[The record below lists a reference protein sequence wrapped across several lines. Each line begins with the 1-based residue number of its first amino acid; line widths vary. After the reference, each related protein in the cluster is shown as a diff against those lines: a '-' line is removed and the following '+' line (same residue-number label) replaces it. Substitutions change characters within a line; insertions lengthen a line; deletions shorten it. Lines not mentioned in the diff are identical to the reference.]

1 MIGYLAGVI
10 RSKLSPVV
18 LLEVKGVGYE
28 VQLPESSFERL
39 PELGEELKIY
49 THLQVREDSQALFGF
64 LRLIER
70 DIFRILLK
78 IQGIGPR
85 SAISILSELSLDDIV
100 KCAKFNDP
108 RVLEKVPGIG
118 AKTAKRLIID
128 LRDKISE
135 FPEFFATDGV
145 GDDYDDGVG
154 DDIKDVI
161 DALVA
166 LGFSKREANL
176 TVESVRGKSKST
188 DELLRLALASIGT
201 R

>member
-10 RSKLSPVV
+10 RSKVSPVV
-18 LLEVKGVGYE
+18 LLEVNGIGYE

-39 PELGEELKIY
+39 PELGEELQMY
-49 THLQVREDSQALFGF
+49 THVQVRDDSHALFGF
-64 LRLIER
+64 LQQFER

-85 SAISILSELSLDDIV
+85 SAISILSELTLEDIV
-100 KCAKFNDP
+100 ACARLNDP
-108 RVLEKVPGIG
+108 KVLEKVPGIG

-128 LRDKISE
+128 LRDKVSE

-145 GDDYDDGVG
+145 GDVSG
-154 DDIKDVI
+154 DSVADNIRDVV
-161 DALVA
+161 DALAA
-166 LGFSKREANL
+166 LGFTKREANAA
-176 TVESVRGKSKST
+176 VETVRGETQST
-188 DELLRLALASIGT
+188 DELLRLALASLGP